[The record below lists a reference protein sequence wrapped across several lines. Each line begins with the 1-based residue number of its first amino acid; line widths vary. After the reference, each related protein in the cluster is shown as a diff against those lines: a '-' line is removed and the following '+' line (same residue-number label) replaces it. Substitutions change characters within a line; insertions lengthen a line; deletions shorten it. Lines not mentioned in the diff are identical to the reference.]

1 METLI
6 HGVGVKH
13 VQRHEGE
20 RARRVRESV
29 VLGNGPVVLWPCE
42 ALE

>member
-1 METLI
+1 ME
-6 HGVGVKH
+6 GGKH

-29 VLGNGPVVLWPCE
+29 VLGNGPVVP
-42 ALE
+42 